1 MADWYWEEAPGIR
14 SKVYQKPGT
23 VFPYGAVYEEP
34 DHGCYTAIIHRYP
47 EPLVRLGEFPTGAE
61 AEAVVEAVM
70 PIYCM
75 EGGYE

>member
-1 MADWYWEEAPGIR
+1 MTDWYWEEAPGIR

-34 DHGCYTAIIHRYP
+34 DHGYYADIVRCYP
-47 EPLVRLGEFPTGAE
+47 EPHVRLSNFPTSAE

-75 EGGYE
+75 ERGYE

>member
-1 MADWYWEEAPGIR
+1 MQAWYWENTYGIR

-23 VFPYGAVYEEP
+23 VFPYGVVQKL
-34 DHGCYTAIIHRYP
+34 DHGCYTAIVRCYP
-47 EPLVRLGEFPTGAE
+47 ELFVRLGEFPTGAE